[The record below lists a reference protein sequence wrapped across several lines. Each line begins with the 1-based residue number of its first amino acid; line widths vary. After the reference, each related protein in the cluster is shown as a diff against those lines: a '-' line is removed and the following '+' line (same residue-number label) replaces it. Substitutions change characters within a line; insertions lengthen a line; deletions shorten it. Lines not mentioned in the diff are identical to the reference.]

1 MPTNKNV
8 LNPVSSST
16 SKLPNLNGVD
26 KTEQKILSTDLESS
40 LASLA
45 DNLDINHKNKNFQ

>member
-8 LNPVSSST
+8 LNPVVSSIN
-16 SKLPNLNGVD
+16 KLPNPNGVD
-26 KTEQKILSTDLESS
+26 KADQKILSTDLESS